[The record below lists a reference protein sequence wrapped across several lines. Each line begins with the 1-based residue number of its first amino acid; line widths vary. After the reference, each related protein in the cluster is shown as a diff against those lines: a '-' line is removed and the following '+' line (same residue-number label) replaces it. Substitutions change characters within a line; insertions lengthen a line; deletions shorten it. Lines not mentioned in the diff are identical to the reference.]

1 MQNISKI
8 LPDLKF
14 FGLWLTIW
22 PEERGE
28 LLYLENV
35 DFASPFLAYYFS
47 NVSENS
53 MMRNRKITAA
63 MLSPS
68 FTPTLNGIDVSIF
81 PIISLTTLIYTFF

>member
-1 MQNISKI
+1 MK
-8 LPDLKF
+8 D
-14 FGLWLTIW
+14 FGLWLKIW
-22 PEERGE
+22 PVERGD
-28 LLYLENV
+28 LLCLENV
-35 DFASPFLAYYFS
+35 VFVSAFLVQFFY

-81 PIISLTTLIYTFF
+81 PIISLTTLIYKFF